1 MTLGTLR
8 LQFFWFWSFFMDSL
22 ITFLLHNSSFSFLPD
37 FSNFS
42 SWFLISQERR
52 LFLFIFFL
60 VNVRKITPIKRIWHF
75 LIYEFE
81 VWIFLLFLMGNFW
94 PSYLVKISKMWR
106 FSRILV
112 QVGEFLYENFGH
124 NQPQYAFIIFA

>member
-37 FSNFS
+37 FSNFLKNDVC
-42 SWFLISQERR
+42 FCLY
-52 LFLFIFFL
+52 FFL
-60 VNVRKITPIKRIWHF
+60 ANVRKITPIKRTWHF

-81 VWIFLLFLMGNFW
+81 VWIFLLLLMGNFW
-94 PSYLVKISKMWR
+94 PSYYVKISKMWR